1 MNLYVSPGGSFASNT
16 TLPGTQLNDSKPNY
30 VTMKHAKGPLLTID
44 VGERETTTEDVDE
57 VLESFVGGR
66 GVGTKLAH
74 DRVPFDADPLGP
86 QNSLFVTTGPMQV
99 SNMSFTGRMNV
110 TGVSPLTGG
119 LLSSNAGGFMSRH
132 FADTGYSA
140 VEITG
145 ESDDLVVLHVTDE
158 GVEFE
163 VVPDLEGATV
173 PETCEYIEA
182 EHGLDAE
189 HVACIGPAGENLVRF
204 ASIMTTEERAFGRG
218 GLGAVLGAKN
228 VKAVTFD
235 GDSRPEIEIDPI
247 QSDVHREAATEDHI
261 MKEQGTV
268 AVMDLANEMDGLPS
282 YYFSEQSFEGVEG
295 INGAAV
301 AEKKYKKGTCSACA
315 FACKLPTRDEE
326 REAYHAS
333 ENASGQAPR
342 AKRGVET
349 EGPEFET
356 AMAFG
361 SNAGIDDIVDV
372 MQSNELCDRYGLDT
386 ISAGN
391 TVSAYLASENA
402 FGDEELI
409 LDLVDKITHREGVGD
424 LLAEGID
431 RAHEELGVGNW
442 TVKGMDFAAHE
453 GRVLHGQGLSYAV
466 ANRGADHM
474 YATFYSVEYPLVGK
488 DEAMEPTGL
497 AGKPERLVERE
508 NLMAVNDSGVV
519 CKFSRDFMSPERYE
533 ALLDA
538 DFEDLLEVGNRVV
551 ELERHFN
558 NQRGIARDADRLP
571 YDLPGFEAALDEY
584 YAVRGWNEDGTVP
597 DENVSGG
604 SGAVSADD

>member
-1 MNLYVSPGGSFASNT
+1 MN
-16 TLPGTQLNDSKPNY
+16 
-30 VTMKHAKGPLLTID
+30 HAEGPLLTVD
-44 VGERETTTEDVDE
+44 VGERETRTESIDD

-86 QNSLFVTTGPMQV
+86 DNGLFFTTGPMQM

-140 VEITG
+140 VEIAG
-145 ESDDLVVLHVTDE
+145 ESDDLLVVHVTDE

-163 VVPDLEGATV
+163 AVPGLEGATV
-173 PETCEYIEA
+173 PETCEYVED
-182 EHGLDAE
+182 EHGLESE
-189 HVACIGPAGENLVRF
+189 HVACIGPAGENQVRF
-204 ASIMTTEERAFGRG
+204 ASVMTTEERAFGRG

-228 VKAVTFD
+228 VKAVTFE
-235 GDSRPEIEIDPI
+235 GDSRPDVEIPAG
-247 QSDVHREAATEDHI
+247 QMDVHREAATTDHI

-282 YYFSEQSFEGVEG
+282 YYFSEQSFEGAAG
-295 INGAAV
+295 INGSAV

-326 REAYHAS
+326 
-333 ENASGQAPR
+333 
-342 AKRGVET
+342 RGVET

-372 MQSNELCDRYGLDT
+372 MQSNERCDRYGLDT

-391 TVSAYLASENA
+391 TVSAYLASEDA

-409 LDLVDKITHREGVGD
+409 LDLVEKIAHREGVGD

-431 RAHEELGVGNW
+431 RAHEELGVENW

-497 AGKPERLVERE
+497 EGKPDRLVERE
-508 NLMAVNDSGVV
+508 NLMALNDSGVV
-519 CKFSRDFMSPERYE
+519 CKFSRDFMNPDRYE
-533 ALLDA
+533 MLFDA
-538 DFEDLLEVGNRVV
+538 DFEDLLEVGDRVV

-558 NQRGIARDADRLP
+558 NQRSIARDADRLP
-571 YDLPGFEAALDEY
+571 YDLPGFEEALDEY
-584 YAVRGWNEDGTVP
+584 YEVRGWNEDGTVP
-597 DENVSGG
+597 DANISGG